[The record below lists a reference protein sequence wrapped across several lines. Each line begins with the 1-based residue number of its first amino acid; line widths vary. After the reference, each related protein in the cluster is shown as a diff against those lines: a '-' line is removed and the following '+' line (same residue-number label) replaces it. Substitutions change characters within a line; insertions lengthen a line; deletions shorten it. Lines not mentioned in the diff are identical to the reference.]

1 MALSYAI
8 LAALGRGPMH
18 GYAVRAALQDALGL
32 LRPVNHGQVYA
43 TLTRLASQGA
53 IEVTDAE
60 PRSGRRTESRRYART
75 ERGARRL
82 EAWLRRPIPMVAP
95 RGELVVKLAIAAGS
109 DDRDLLRGFLARQRA
124 ACAALAATCRDDLEA
139 RSRDTDPV
147 RRLAR
152 GAALALLEADV
163 EWLAEV
169 SDVLLAGELEAP
181 PESSMPAADPT
192 RVSTASRSCR
202 SLR

>member
-60 PRSGRRTESRRYART
+60 PRSGRRVESRRYART

-109 DDRDLLRGFLARQRA
+109 DDRELLRGFLSRQRA

-139 RSRDTDPV
+139 RRSDADPV

-169 SDVLLAGELEAP
+169 SDALLPREIEAP
-181 PESSMPAADPT
+181 PDCTPAAHPSCA
-192 RVSTASRSCR
+192 RTASRSCR